1 MDQMLQPYYRYAD
14 FQGRSSRSEYWMF
27 VLFNVLVIT
36 GLVIVTLIG
45 LFSAG
50 GTG

>member
-1 MDQMLQPYYRYAD
+1 MLQPYYRYAD